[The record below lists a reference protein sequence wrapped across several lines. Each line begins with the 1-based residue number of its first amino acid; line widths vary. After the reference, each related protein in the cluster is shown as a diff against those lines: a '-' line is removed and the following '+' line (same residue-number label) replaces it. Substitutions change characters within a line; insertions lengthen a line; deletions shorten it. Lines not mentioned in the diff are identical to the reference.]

1 MRSLSVHL
9 LSTGHCSLALE
20 VGKAKATENSMA
32 RATKADG
39 KRDLDAD
46 QAMVYPIP
54 HPSRIWNEK
63 SSPSLVP

>member
-32 RATKADG
+32 RATKADI
-39 KRDLDAD
+39 KRDLNAD
-46 QAMVYPIP
+46 QAMANPIP
-54 HPSRIWNEK
+54 HPGRLWNEK
-63 SSPSLVP
+63 SSTSLVP